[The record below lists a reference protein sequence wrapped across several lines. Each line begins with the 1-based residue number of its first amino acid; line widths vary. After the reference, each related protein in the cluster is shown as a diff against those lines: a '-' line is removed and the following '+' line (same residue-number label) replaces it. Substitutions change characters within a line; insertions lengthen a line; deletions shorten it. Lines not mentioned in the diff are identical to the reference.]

1 MKKPLIVNL
10 YGAPSAGKS
19 TGAAYIFS
27 RLKLKRI
34 NAELVTEFVK
44 GKVYEQSKGVFDN
57 QVYIFGKQFFQM
69 SKLYSDVDVIITD
82 APLMLQAYY
91 GEKYNFFYHQELTNL
106 VKRIADEENALNIF
120 VERSKPYDPSGRFQ
134 TEQESDE
141 IAKELRTFLED
152 NNIDFTTIYG
162 DTEYYDS
169 VVNEVCNMLWRDAR
183 AADEGG
189 LLNH

>member
-1 MKKPLIVNL
+1 MEKPLIVNL

-27 RLKLKRI
+27 KLKLKRI

-69 SKLYSDVDVIITD
+69 SKLYSDVDVIVTD

-91 GEKYNFFYHQELTNL
+91 GEKYNFFYHQELTSL
-106 VKRIADEENALNIF
+106 VKRIVNEENALNIF
-120 VERSKPYDPSGRFQ
+120 VERSKPY
-134 TEQESDE
+134 ESNE
-141 IAKELRTFLED
+141 IAKELRKFLED

-162 DTEYYDS
+162 DTEHYDN
-169 VVNEVCNMLWRDAR
+169 VVNEVCNLLWRDTQV
-183 AADEGG
+183 ADEGG
-189 LLNH
+189 LLNR